1 MSKWLTATNVYTR
14 QSIII
19 NIITVRAANWWS
31 RQSKMFLFMILSKT
45 RRDTQCSSAF
55 TAPVDGFLALFAFM
69 ADHALALRM
78 FLLVSTWNVCRKMTS
93 NKAK

>member
-31 RQSKMFLFMILSKT
+31 RQNHIDL
-45 RRDTQCSSAF
+45 
-55 TAPVDGFLALFAFM
+55 P
-69 ADHALALRM
+69 
-78 FLLVSTWNVCRKMTS
+78 
-93 NKAK
+93 